1 MPSTSTFR
9 ATLHASTLRE
19 LEHHSA
25 FLERHIGPNDAEIAH
40 MLRAI
45 GHDSLD
51 AMTDA
56 IVPASIKSPTP
67 LALPDAMAKSRRWR
81 RSRHRRRRT
90 RSCAA
95 SSAKATTA
103 RTRRTSSCAIS

>member
-1 MPSTSTFR
+1 MGGLPRDHGRAKRCPPMPSTSTFR

-45 GHDSLD
+45 GHD
-51 AMTDA
+51 
-56 IVPASIKSPTP
+56 
-67 LALPDAMAKSRRWR
+67 
-81 RSRHRRRRT
+81 
-90 RSCAA
+90 
-95 SSAKATTA
+95 
-103 RTRRTSSCAIS
+103 